1 MKKRIV
7 LIFFIFLFVL
17 AGKGQSFDPEITKG
31 KLTIESDIFPGYKS
45 FLDFNHEAVQK
56 GWWRFSRKFGKPVNM
71 RKYYE
76 TTIVN
81 DHEENVHEVVL
92 ISKSLK
98 YGRGTVF
105 YLTLKNTGLSS
116 ELEKKYLKQVQTLL
130 FEFKQEFYL
139 SFYEDEM
146 KDLERQ
152 AAQAT
157 KSLDKSRG
165 NPQMEKQSFQELE
178 KVNAALDEVKDKVRK
193 LQQ

>member
-1 MKKRIV
+1 MKKRILLV
-7 LIFFIFLFVL
+7 FFIFLFTLVS
-17 AGKGQSFDPEITKG
+17 KSQSFDPEITSG
-31 KLTIESDIFPGYKS
+31 KLTIDADIFPGYKS
-45 FLDFNHEAVQK
+45 FLDFNHKAVQK

-81 DHEENVHEVVL
+81 HSEENAHEVVL
-92 ISKSLK
+92 ISKSIK
-98 YGRGTVF
+98 YGRGTIF

-116 ELEKKYLKQVQTLL
+116 ELEKKYLKQVRTLL

-146 KDLERQ
+146 KDMERQ
-152 AAQAT
+152 AAQVT
-157 KSLDKSRG
+157 KSLDKARG
-165 NPQMEKQSFQELE
+165 NPQMERQSFQELE
-178 KVNAALDEVKDKVRK
+178 KVNAALDEVRDKVRE